1 MTLVILRTGIGGM
14 MQAYEEL
21 EVEVIEFECDDMI
34 VTSNQSCTPISSE
47 GGHENTQAPDDE

>member
-1 MTLVILRTGIGGM
+1 MTLIILRAGIGSM

-34 VTSNQSCTPISSE
+34 VTSNQSCTSMSSDG
-47 GGHENTQAPDDE
+47 GGHDNNQADPG

>member
-1 MTLVILRTGIGGM
+1 

-34 VTSNQSCTPISSE
+34 VTSNQSCPPISSE
-47 GGHENTQAPDDE
+47 GGGNENTQADAG